1 MKLNKIAAIAL
12 AALSMT
18 ACSDDSGRFDMKYD
32 HKYNTNPATV
42 SMEKTTMTAPED
54 IAQNV
59 YYNVPVVVSGET
71 NGAVVVNVKV
81 ESIGTTPAEE
91 GKDYVVTSKSIII
104 PAGETVGNV
113 EFYPIGDD
121 VENQDRTFTVTIV
134 SAEGATVEG
143 NATTLITLLDNE
155 RLLPEAYAKVCGQ
168 WTATQDNGTYPVTI
182 EGYEKGEAGYLK
194 QVKLI
199 GLGADPELN
208 PVIMDFSLDASTGE
222 VTLMFS
228 MPQVLQ
234 ENARFNPP
242 VGLCDIV
249 LLPYDSE
256 GLYLSGASA
265 ATSNPEVTT
274 FVFDS
279 GFAAG
284 LFSPTPGGP
293 YNGGNFLGRVYFRTT
308 TFSLSK

>member
-32 HKYNTNPATV
+32 HEYNTNPATV

-143 NATTLITLLDNE
+143 NTTTLVTLLDNE
-155 RLLPEAYAKVCGQ
+155 RLLPEAYAKVVGQ
-168 WTATQDNGTYPVTI
+168 WTATDDEGSYPVTI
-182 EGYEKGEAGYLK
+182 EGFAEGEPGYLK
-194 QVKLI
+194 QVKLYGI
-199 GLGADPELN
+199 AGEP
-208 PVIMDFSLDASTGE
+208 DFEPITLDFTLDGVTGE
-222 VTLMFS
+222 VTLT
-228 MPQVLQ
+228 MPFQQVVLKEASFRGIQ
-234 ENARFNPP
+234 
-242 VGLCDIV
+242 GLCDVAIIGFDGQYV
-249 LLPYDSE
+249 SWN
-256 GLYLSGASA
+256 GATA
-265 ATSNPEVTT
+265 GTSNPEVTS
-274 FVFDS
+274 FVFDA
-279 GFAAG
+279 GFAGGIFAT
-284 LFSPTPGGP
+284 TPGGP
-293 YNGGNFLGRVYFRTT
+293 YGSANFKGYIAFGTT

>member
-18 ACSDDSGRFDMKYD
+18 ACSDDSGRFDLKQD
-32 HKYNTNPATV
+32 DKYNTNPVTV
-42 SMEKTTMTAPED
+42 SMEKTTMSVTED
-54 IAQNV
+54 FATDV
-59 YYNVPVVVSGET
+59 YYNIPIVVSGET
-71 NGAVVVNVKV
+71 NGPVRVNVKV
-81 ESIGTTPAEE
+81 ESTGTTPAEE
-91 GKDYVVTSKSIII
+91 GKDFVVTSTSVII
-104 PAGETVGNV
+104 PAGETTGRI
-113 EFYPIGDD
+113 EFYPVGDNE
-121 VENQDRTFTVTIV
+121 ENQDRTFIVTIV
-134 SAEGATVEG
+134 SAEGASVSG
-143 NATTLITLLDNE
+143 NTSTIITLLDNE
-155 RLLPEAYAKVCGQ
+155 RLLPEAYAKVIGQ
-168 WTATQDNGTYPVTI
+168 WTATDDGGTYPVTI

-194 QVKLI
+194 QVKLYGI
-199 GLGADPELN
+199 GGDPDLN
-208 PVIMDFSLDASTGE
+208 PVILDFSLDGATGE

-242 VGLCDIV
+242 IGLCDIV
-249 LLPYDSE
+249 LLPYDAD

-293 YNGGNFLGRVYFRTT
+293 YNGGNFLGYVYFRTT

>member
-1 MKLNKIAAIAL
+1 M
-12 AALSMT
+12 
-18 ACSDDSGRFDMKYD
+18 
-32 HKYNTNPATV
+32 
-42 SMEKTTMTAPED
+42 
-54 IAQNV
+54 
-59 YYNVPVVVSGET
+59 
-71 NGAVVVNVKV
+71 
-81 ESIGTTPAEE
+81 
-91 GKDYVVTSKSIII
+91 
-104 PAGETVGNV
+104 
-113 EFYPIGDD
+113 
-121 VENQDRTFTVTIV
+121 ENQDRTFTVTIV

-222 VTLMFS
+222 VTLQFS

-249 LLPYDSE
+249 LLPYDSD

-284 LFSPTPGGP
+284 LFKPTPGGP
-293 YNGGNFLGRVYFRTT
+293 YNGGNFLGKVYFRTT
-308 TFSLSK
+308 TFSLTK